1 MANINHVNT
10 LLGMMIMMLLEH
22 YNVLIQCLLWSK
34 IKSTMSFMV
43 KDKKLLKNYNK
54 TWKKIESLMS
64 INFDSKPTY
73 GDDDKYIKT
82 KTKTCEDSITPNFH
96 TEKGSKKIS

>member
-43 KDKKLLKNYNK
+43 KDKKLLKNYSK
-54 TWKKIESLMS
+54 IRKKIESLMS
-64 INFDSKPTY
+64 INFDSKPTH

-82 KTKTCEDSITPNFH
+82 KTKTCEGSITPNFH
-96 TEKGSKKIS
+96 TEKGSKKIP